1 MSETQ
6 NKGASRVVDHM
17 IQKVRGDFPIL
28 SRLVRGKPL
37 VYLDNAASTLK
48 PIHVI
53 DRISQYYREE
63 SSNVHRGAH
72 FLSEQGTIAY
82 ENARETVRSFINA
95 SQASEII
102 YTRGT
107 TESLNLVAQTYG
119 KQVLQ
124 SGDEIILSELE
135 HHSNIVPWQ
144 IIASEKGAKI
154 KVVSVTDSGEVDF
167 EHFTE
172 LLSKRTKIVSLAWA
186 SNALGTITDIKKFI
200 KAAHDVGARVVVDAA
215 QAVAQMPTNVQDLNC
230 DFLAFSG
237 HKIFGPYG
245 IGVLYGKAELLE
257 EMPPYQGGGSM
268 ISHVSWEKTTWA
280 AVPHKFEAGT
290 PAIAD
295 ALGLAEALKYV
306 TDLGFDWIREHERD
320 LLQYATEKLRSIS
333 DLRIIGEAENK
344 VPIISFLIEGAHP
357 SDIGAL
363 IDQQGVAV
371 RAGHHCCQP
380 LMVRFGIPATARASF
395 SIYNTREEV
404 DVLAESLIKAKE
416 FF

>member
-1 MSETQ
+1 MHETD
-6 NKGASRVVDHM
+6 KSGRSVDHM

-28 SRLVRGKPL
+28 SRMVRGKRL

-53 DRISQYYREE
+53 DRLTQYYREE

-82 ENARETVRSFINA
+82 ENARETVQRFINA
-95 SQASEII
+95 SQVSEVIF
-102 YTRGT
+102 TRGT
-107 TESLNLVAQTYG
+107 TESINLVAQTYG
-119 KQVLQ
+119 RHVLQ
-124 SGDEIILSELE
+124 PGDEIILSELE

-154 KVVSVTDSGEVDF
+154 KVVPVTDAGEIDF
-167 EHFTE
+167 ERYSE
-172 LLSKRTKIVSLAWA
+172 LLSNRTKIVSMAWA

-200 KAAHDVGARVVVDAA
+200 EAAHDVGARFVVDAA
-215 QAVAQMPTNVQDLNC
+215 QAVAQMPTDVQDLDC

-237 HKIFGPYG
+237 HKIFAPYG

-295 ALGLAEALKYV
+295 ALGLATALDYV
-306 TDLGFDWIREHERD
+306 SDLGFDWIREHERD
-320 LLQYATEKLRSIS
+320 LLQYATEQLRSIKG
-333 DLRIIGEAENK
+333 LRIIGEAENK
-344 VPIISFLIEGAHP
+344 VPIISFVMEGVHP

-380 LMVRFGIPATARASF
+380 LMVRFGVPATARASF

-404 DVLAESLIKAKE
+404 DVLRDSLIKAKE

>member
-1 MSETQ
+1 MRESDQ
-6 NKGASRVVDHM
+6 GGRPVDHM
-17 IQKVRGDFPIL
+17 IQKIRGDFPIL

-82 ENARETVRSFINA
+82 ENARETVQRFINA
-95 SQASEII
+95 SQVSEVIF
-102 YTRGT
+102 TRGT
-107 TESLNLVAQTYG
+107 TESINLVAQTYG
-119 KQVLQ
+119 RQVLQ
-124 SGDEIILSELE
+124 PGDEIILSELE

-144 IIASEKGAKI
+144 IVASEKGAKI
-154 KVVSVTDSGEVDF
+154 KIAPVTDAGEIDF
-167 EHFTE
+167 ERYTE
-172 LLSKRTKIVSLAWA
+172 LLSNRTKIVSMAWA
-186 SNALGTITDIKKFI
+186 SNALGTVTDIKKFI
-200 KAAHDVGARVVVDAA
+200 KAAHDVGARFVVDAA
-215 QAVAQMPTNVQDLNC
+215 QAVAQMPTDVQDLDC

-295 ALGLAEALKYV
+295 ALGLATALNYLS
-306 TDLGFDWIREHERD
+306 DLGFDWIREHERD
-320 LLQYATEKLRSIS
+320 LLQYATEQLKSIQG
-333 DLRIIGEAENK
+333 LRIIGEAENK
-344 VPIISFLIEGAHP
+344 VPIISFIMEGAHP
-357 SDIGAL
+357 SDVGAL

-404 DVLAESLIKAKE
+404 DILRDSLIKAKE